1 MEIIDNL
8 EKVCKKKYDFYM
20 GVKTKTTRGA
30 HNSGNDHSFV
40 GGVDAK
46 KTMPKDEF
54 WKCHCQNEQ

>member
-1 MEIIDNL
+1 
-8 EKVCKKKYDFYM
+8 M

-30 HNSGNDHSFV
+30 HNSGNDHSFM
-40 GGVDAK
+40 GEVDAK